1 MAHERL
7 KAEIREVISETPEA
21 RYYHRLSCIELL
33 AQGHSYARVAKP
45 FGHSP
50 STLKRWWRKYREGG
64 SEALREAPRGRRK
77 PVAQSS
83 AKRSP
88 TGRR

>member
-1 MAHERL
+1 MMTNAQI
-7 KAEIREVISETPEA
+7 KAEVREIIPETPEA
-21 RYYHRLSCIELL
+21 RYYHRIFCIQLL

-64 SEALREAPRGRRK
+64 AEALREAPRGQGGSATRR
-77 PVAQSS
+77 ASS
-83 AKRSP
+83 KRS
-88 TGRR
+88 TL